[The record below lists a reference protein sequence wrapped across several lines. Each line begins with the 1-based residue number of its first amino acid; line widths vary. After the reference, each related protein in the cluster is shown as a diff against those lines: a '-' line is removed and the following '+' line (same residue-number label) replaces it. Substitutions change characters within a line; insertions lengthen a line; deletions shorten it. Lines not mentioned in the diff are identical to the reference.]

1 MERMEVEQCAGAGG
15 GVPLRRSN
23 SAPMITSLSDSSVV
37 FQPFGSRCRR
47 SSVSL
52 NLGCPGLPFTLS
64 PLRTPCHHSQ
74 EAIRQQAGLTG
85 TYPRGVGQSREAPP
99 TLQPSSSWPSP
110 YNLEHRGPHSRGEN
124 PSSSSLC
131 APNFD
136 RTIARL
142 GLQPFAQTPLKRK
155 VSECWWTET
164 AQLIYLLN
172 QNHLA
177 RTLSSYRLHQPLA
190 FSCQI
195 PTSEASDQPPHPPIL
210 HSDMIAANVGHLV
223 LCCKESHT

>member
-155 VSECWWTET
+155 GCVEMDSPPNKLFVAGVHLPGPNSQESVRMLVDRNSPADLSPESESPGKDAVFLPASPATGF
-164 AQLIYLLN
+164 LLPN
-172 QNHLA
+172 
-177 RTLSSYRLHQPLA
+177 SHQ
-190 FSCQI
+190 
-195 PTSEASDQPPHPPIL
+195 
-210 HSDMIAANVGHLV
+210 
-223 LCCKESHT
+223 